1 MEQKSLLLRSKTTQ
15 LQQAENSMGNA
26 LTQKILIT
34 LGFIFAYRVLAY
46 IPVPGVDTSVIASYF
61 TDANNA
67 LGLANMFSGNAI
79 ERLSIISLG
88 IMPYITASIVME
100 LLAATF
106 PTLGQ
111 MKKERDGMQKYMQII
126 RYFTIFITV
135 VQAIGVSM
143 GLQSL
148 TGSSGQSA
156 VMIDPTTFVIIAT
169 FSMLTGTM
177 LLMWIGEQITQKG
190 IGNGISLIIFAGIVS
205 GLPSAI
211 SNTVQAVNAGEMSF
225 LTILAIL
232 GVMLITILAII
243 YVELGERRVPISYS
257 RKTIMQNQNKRV
269 MNYIPVKVNLSGV
282 IPPIFASA
290 ILMFPLTMLQSSQ
303 NDILVKIADIL
314 APGGVVFNVVTFLLV
329 VFFAF
334 FYASIAFNAKDISDN
349 LKKQGGFIPG
359 VRPGEHTKEFLNDVA
374 SKLTVTGATYLAII
388 STVPFVFIN
397 GMGASFYFGGT
408 AVLIIVQVALDT
420 MRKVEAQ
427 RTMNQYN
434 TLGNV
439 GL

>member
-1 MEQKSLLLRSKTTQ
+1 M
-15 LQQAENSMGNA
+15 NNA

-34 LGFIFAYRVLAY
+34 LGFLFAYRVLAY
-46 IPVPGVDTSVIASYF
+46 IPTPGVDLNVIKEFFDTNS
-61 TDANNA
+61 NNA
-67 LGLANMFSGNAI
+67 LGMMNMFSGNAVS
-79 ERLSIISLG
+79 RLSIISLG

-106 PTLGQ
+106 PALGQ

-143 GLQSL
+143 GLQSM
-148 TGSSGQSA
+148 TGRAGESA
-156 VMIDPTTFVIIAT
+156 VMIDPVTFTVLTT

-205 GLPSAI
+205 GLPAAI
-211 SNTVQAVNAGEMSF
+211 GNTIRAVNAGEMNF
-225 LTILAIL
+225 LVVLGILAIMIATTL
-232 GVMLITILAII
+232 FII
-243 YVELGERRVPISYS
+243 YVELGERRIPISYS

-269 MNYIPVKVNLSGV
+269 MNYIPIKVNLSGV

-290 ILMFPLTMLQSSQ
+290 VLMFPLTVLQASS
-303 NDILVKIADIL
+303 NPWVTAIADAL
-314 APGGVVFNVVTFLLV
+314 APGGVLFNVATFVLV
-329 VFFAF
+329 MFFAF
-334 FYASIAFNAKDISDN
+334 FYASIAFNAKDIADN
-349 LKKQGGFIPG
+349 LKRQGGFIPG
-359 VRPGEHTKEFLNDVA
+359 VRPGEQTKEFLNEVA
-374 SKLTVTGATYLAII
+374 SRLTGAGALYLAIV
-388 STVPFVFIN
+388 STVPFLLISK
-397 GMGASFYFGGT
+397 MGASFYFGGVS
-408 AVLIIVQVALDT
+408 VLIIVQVALDT
-420 MRKVEAQ
+420 MRKIEAH
-427 RTMNQYN
+427 RTMSQYD